1 MIKRKHV
8 IAQLKYD
15 LIGKDSQRGVTLTY
29 SWMANQF
36 GHFGLGFIP
45 TALIYLAWEYDR
57 SQGLLMRPFLYVLG
71 FWTLFETYN
80 YIKGL
85 VRSTANS
92 AFRAAW
98 KNVLADTALDVMFF
112 GFGAASAGY
121 AFTHSQTLL
130 YIMLAFGAIVLLPT
144 PYWFK
149 VKMFQQ
155 EARFPFQF
163 RLSQW
168 SKNISEENKK
178 VIEEFVAFKGTGK
191 HLLVFGANRSG
202 KTTLSVGMANEKA
215 IEKKKVLYTTAIEL
229 YSAFTMV
236 DPERDQRGSI
246 WEWRDADFLIIDD
259 VNPELV
265 PPVELVQPTDFFRFL
280 KEGHSMGKINIEA
293 LKRTNTIW
301 VLGYDNPFREMLNKW
316 ELALRN
322 EGITDVTSV
331 FLD

>member
-1 MIKRKHV
+1 MIKLKHV

-45 TALIYLAWEYDR
+45 TALIYLSWEYNR
-57 SQGLLMRPFLYVLG
+57 SQGLVMRPFFYVIG

-85 VRSTANS
+85 VKSTANS
-92 AFRAAW
+92 AFRPAW
-98 KNVLADTALDVMFF
+98 KNVLSDTVLDVMFF

-121 AFTHSQTLL
+121 AFTHTNTFL
-130 YIMLAFGAIVLLPT
+130 YLMLIFGAIVLLPT

-149 VKMFQQ
+149 VKMYQQ

-163 RLSQW
+163 RISQW
-168 SKNISEENKK
+168 SKTISDANKK
-178 VIEEFVAFKGTGK
+178 VVEDFVGFKGEGK
-191 HLLVFGANRSG
+191 HLLIFGPNGSG
-202 KTTLSVGMANEKA
+202 KTTLSVGMANEKS
-215 IEKKKVLYTTAIEL
+215 IERKKVLYITSLEL
-229 YSAFTMV
+229 YSAFTLI
-236 DPERDQRGSI
+236 DPDRDKRGSI

-265 PPVELVQPTDFFRFL
+265 PPVELVQPADFFRFL
-280 KEGHSMGKINIEA
+280 KEGHSLGQLNIDA
-293 LKRTNTIW
+293 LKKINTIW
-301 VLGYDNPFREMLNKW
+301 VLGYDNPSRDMLNKW
-316 ELALRN
+316 EVALRN

-331 FLD
+331 FLN